1 MPQTPSTTAPSV
13 PARRFDRI
21 AASKPFVFALCLLP
35 LAWLVWD
42 SLHGQLGTDPVARL
56 EHRSGDWALRIL
68 LATLAV
74 TPLRQLTGWH
84 WLTRYRRMLG
94 LFAFFYASI
103 HLAIYLAVDLGGFWS
118 QIFAEIVKKPYITVG
133 FAAWLLM
140 LPLALTSTRGMMRRL
155 GRNWQRLHRLVYV
168 IGACGVLHFMWL
180 VKSGNT
186 IAVREP
192 LVYLAILAVLL
203 ALRVPGWVR
212 HWRGLRARNRGGS
225 ATPAQAR

>member
-1 MPQTPSTTAPSV
+1 MPQAPSAATPPA

-21 AASKPFVFALCLLP
+21 SASKPFVFALCLLP

-42 SLHGQLGTDPVARL
+42 AVHGELGTDPVAQL

-74 TPLRQLTGWH
+74 TPLRLLTRWH

-103 HLAIYLAVDLGGFWS
+103 HLTIYLAVDLGGFWS
-118 QIFAEIVKKPYITVG
+118 QIFAEIAKKPYITVG

-140 LPLALTSTRGMMRRL
+140 LPLALTSTKGMMRRL
-155 GRNWQRLHRLVYV
+155 GRNWLRLHRLIYV
-168 IGACGVLHFMWL
+168 IGVCGVLHFMWL

-192 LVYLAILAVLL
+192 LIYLAILLVLL
-203 ALRVPGWVR
+203 ALRLPGWVR
-212 HWRGLRARNRGGS
+212 RWRERRARNRGGS
-225 ATPAQAR
+225 AAPARAR